1 VDTSEVA
8 PTGRTIAVP
17 ADGDLQAAL
26 DDARPGDVI
35 QLEPRATYRGPFR
48 LPRRAGNQW
57 IVLSTA
63 AKDLPHPGRHVDP
76 SHASLMPKLVA
87 SSGSVFSADRGAH
100 HYRLVGLEIA
110 PADDVSLKALVELG
124 SDETSLNDLPHH
136 IVIDRCYLHGDRKR
150 GSRRVSR

>member
-1 VDTSEVA
+1 MGPFVRSIVVAVFVLLLVGIVYPGPSSPAREVSSAAVESDDANRPPERLRSTVDTSEVA

-48 LPRRAGNQW
+48 LPRKAGNQW

-76 SHASLMPKLVA
+76 S
-87 SSGSVFSADRGAH
+87 
-100 HYRLVGLEIA
+100 
-110 PADDVSLKALVELG
+110 
-124 SDETSLNDLPHH
+124 
-136 IVIDRCYLHGDRKR
+136 
-150 GSRRVSR
+150 